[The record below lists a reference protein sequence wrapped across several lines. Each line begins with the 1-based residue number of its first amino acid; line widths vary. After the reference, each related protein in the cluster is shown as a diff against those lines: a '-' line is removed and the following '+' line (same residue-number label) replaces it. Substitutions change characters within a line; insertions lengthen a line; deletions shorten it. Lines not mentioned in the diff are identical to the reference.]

1 MLPSRMFFEDLL
13 NDEVRESKMKCDIY
27 EVDNKV
33 YIEMDIPGYNKEDIK
48 VEYNKGNIVI
58 KAEHKAEENTNK
70 KYLHRER
77 KMYEKIERSFH
88 LDDIDEETMEA
99 EFKDG
104 ILILSVSK
112 VDEDKN
118 KRFIEIK

>member
-13 NDEVRESKMKCDIY
+13 SDEVRESKMKCDIY

-48 VEYNKGNIVI
+48 IEYNKGNIVI
-58 KAEHKAEENTNK
+58 KAEHKEEENTNK

-88 LDDIDEETMEA
+88 LDDIDEDSMEA

-104 ILILSVSK
+104 ILTLSVSK

-118 KRFIEIK
+118 KKVIEIK

>member
-1 MLPSRMFFEDLL
+1 MLPSRMFLEDLL
-13 NDEVRESKMKCDIY
+13 SDDVRGNRMKCDIY
-27 EVDNKV
+27 ELDNKV
-33 YIEMDIPGYNKEDIK
+33 YVEMDVSGYNKEDIK
-48 VEYNKGNIVI
+48 IEYNKGNIVV
-58 KAEHKAEENTNK
+58 KAEHKEEENENK

-88 LDDIDEETMEA
+88 LEDIDEESMEA

-104 ILILSVSK
+104 VLILSVSK

-118 KRFIEIK
+118 KKVIEIK